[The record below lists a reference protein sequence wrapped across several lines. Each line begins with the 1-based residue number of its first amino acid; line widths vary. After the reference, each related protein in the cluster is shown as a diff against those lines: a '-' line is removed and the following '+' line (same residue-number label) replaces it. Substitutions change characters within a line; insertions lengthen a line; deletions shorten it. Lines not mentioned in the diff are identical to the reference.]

1 MAREK
6 DLLYVTRA
14 CHNLKIELTNLI
26 FDIITTL
33 IVKLNQLFLYFA
45 PLNHYKIRFKCY
57 TKINIK
63 LTFHSHIG

>member
-33 IVKLNQLFLYFA
+33 IVKLNQL
-45 PLNHYKIRFKCY
+45 IRFKCY
-57 TKINIK
+57 IEINII
-63 LTFHSHIG
+63 LAFHSHI